1 MRLPLRSSPRYRW
14 FVVAVFFCFM
24 LLHQA
29 DRLLIGPLTQDIIDT
44 FKITYTQMGAVT
56 TGALIVGAVFYPLWG
71 YLADRFPRYKL
82 LALASFIWGSTTW
95 LAAIA
100 PTYPLFVATRATTG
114 IDDSS
119 YPGLYSLIS
128 DYFGPKVRGKIYG
141 ILQLSMPLGYLIGM
155 LLALLLGGVIGW
167 RHVFYLTGTLG
178 LILAAVIYLGVKEA
192 PRGSAEP
199 ELEDLA
205 EMGIYRFNWKT
216 ARDLFRKR
224 TLILLFAQGFFGV
237 FPWNVITYW
246 FFVYLEKERG
256 YAGDTILFTM
266 VPAVLVLA
274 AGYPVGGALGDF
286 FFKKYLRGR
295 VLVSATGVI
304 IGAILMYLT
313 INVPLEQQG
322 LFMGMLVIT
331 ALFIPFASP
340 NVVSTVYD
348 ITLPEVRST
357 ALATESFIEEGGAA
371 IAPLIAGVIADAISL
386 KAAILIIC
394 TSTWIICFI
403 FFIIASFLVPEDIH
417 TLRRQLSERAAYEQS
432 HQVKEV

>member
-1 MRLPLRSSPRYRW
+1 
-14 FVVAVFFCFM
+14 
-24 LLHQA
+24 
-29 DRLLIGPLTQDIIDT
+29 
-44 FKITYTQMGAVT
+44 
-56 TGALIVGAVFYPLWG
+56 
-71 YLADRFPRYKL
+71 
-82 LALASFIWGSTTW
+82 
-95 LAAIA
+95 
-100 PTYPLFVATRATTG
+100 
-114 IDDSS
+114 
-119 YPGLYSLIS
+119 
-128 DYFGPKVRGKIYG
+128 
-141 ILQLSMPLGYLIGM
+141 MPLGYLIGM

-178 LILAAVIYLGVKEA
+178 LLLAAVIYLGVKEA
-192 PRGSAEP
+192 PRGSTEP

-205 EMGIYRFNWKT
+205 EMGIYRFNWQT

-286 FFKKYLRGR
+286 FFKKYIRGR

-304 IGAILMYLT
+304 IGAILMNIT

-322 LFMGMLVIT
+322 LFMGMLVLT

-386 KAAILIIC
+386 KVAILIIC
-394 TSTWIICFI
+394 TSAWIICFF
-403 FFIIASFLVPEDIH
+403 FFIIASFMLPEDIH

-432 HQVKEV
+432 HRAKEA

>member
-141 ILQLSMPLGYLIGM
+141 VLQLSMPLGYLIGM

-178 LILAAVIYLGVKEA
+178 LLLAAVIYLGVKEA
-192 PRGSAEP
+192 PRGSTEP
-199 ELEDLA
+199 EFADLA

-256 YAGDTILFTM
+256 YAGDTILVTM

-304 IGAILMYLT
+304 IGAILMNLT
-313 INVPLEQQG
+313 INVPVEQQG
-322 LFMGMLVIT
+322 LFMGLLVVT

-371 IAPLIAGVIADAISL
+371 IAPLIAGIIADAISL

-394 TSTWIICFI
+394 TSAWIICFV
-403 FFIIASFLVPEDIH
+403 FFIIASFMLPDDIH

-432 HQVKEV
+432 HRTKEA

>member
-1 MRLPLRSSPRYRW
+1 MRLPFHSSPRYRW
-14 FVVAVFFCFM
+14 FVMAVFFCFM

-56 TGALIVGAVFYPLWG
+56 SGALIVGAVFYPLWG

-178 LILAAVIYLGVKEA
+178 LLLAAVIYLGIEEA
-192 PRGSAEP
+192 PRGSTEP
-199 ELEDLA
+199 ELEGLTQ
-205 EMGIYRFNWKT
+205 MGIYRFNWKT

-224 TLILLFAQGFFGV
+224 TLLLLFAQGFFGV

-256 YAGDTILFTM
+256 YAGDTILVTM

-304 IGAILMYLT
+304 IGAILMNLT

-322 LFMGMLVIT
+322 LFMSMLVVT

-357 ALATESFIEEGGAA
+357 ALAIESFIEEGGAA

-403 FFIIASFLVPEDIH
+403 FFIIASFLVPEDIY

-432 HQVKEV
+432 HQVKEA